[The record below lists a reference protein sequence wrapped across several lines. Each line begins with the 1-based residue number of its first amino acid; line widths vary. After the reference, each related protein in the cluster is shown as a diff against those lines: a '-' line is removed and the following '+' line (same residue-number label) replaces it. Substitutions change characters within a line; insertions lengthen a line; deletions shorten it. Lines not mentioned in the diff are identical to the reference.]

1 MLLRYVGCA
10 RKRIH
15 HHPTR
20 KQLKK
25 CWINGHF
32 LRKKCWSNIIQH
44 SPQTHPTHPTSK
56 RMNVLTLINV
66 EKLLSRIAFVA
77 GAIKIILINFITS
90 ENRERFSVDR
100 DFSETLMQK
109 N

>member
-1 MLLRYVGCA
+1 MDIFYEKNVGPTSSNIV
-10 RKRIH
+10 RKRIQH
-15 HHPTR
+15 V
-20 KQLKK
+20 L
-25 CWINGHF
+25 
-32 LRKKCWSNIIQH
+32 SNMLDDSFSLAFSLLSAIV
-44 SPQTHPTHPTSK
+44 K

-77 GAIKIILINFITS
+77 GASKIILINFITF